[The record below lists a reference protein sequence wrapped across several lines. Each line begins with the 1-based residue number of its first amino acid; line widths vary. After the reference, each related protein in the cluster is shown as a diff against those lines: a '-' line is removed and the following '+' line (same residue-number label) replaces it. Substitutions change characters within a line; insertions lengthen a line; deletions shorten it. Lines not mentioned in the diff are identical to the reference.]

1 MSNDLDHQPRYLVII
16 GTAKIEE
23 RERAQSEGLIRIAIF
38 ASCDKKGML
47 DPNVIAI
54 TDIT

>member
-1 MSNDLDHQPRYLVII
+1 MII